1 MWFVDFVI
9 WLYCYYR
16 SMGRG
21 WWLCLE
27 IKYIKK
33 VIGYIKKNNLL
44 KLVNGIKIKSLKK
57 KLNVLL
63 ICICEYVFVDRG
75 NNFKFNF

>member
-1 MWFVDFVI
+1 
-9 WLYCYYR
+9 
-16 SMGRG
+16 MGRG

-44 KLVNGIKIKSLKK
+44 KLVNGIKIKSKK
-57 KLNVLL
+57 KKVKCVINMYMW
-63 ICICEYVFVDRG
+63 ICFCG
-75 NNFKFNF
+75 

>member
-9 WLYCYYR
+9 WMYCYYR

-57 KLNVLL
+57 KVKCVINMYMW
-63 ICICEYVFVDRG
+63 ICFCG
-75 NNFKFNF
+75 